1 MPPAVLTDPNF
12 AFLLVVLGLLGVY
25 WELHAPGTILPGI
38 AGIALVCAGAYGLY
52 QDHPTWYG
60 LLFLVSA
67 VLLLGIE
74 LKFYTHMI
82 SGSVGAVLL
91 AFGAI
96 LLIQGPTRIAPAF
109 AIAVSVAFGIIAIFL
124 GVLANRARTSR
135 VTTGVQQLIGETG
148 IARTEINP
156 EGTVFVQGA
165 YWQARSDRL
174 IPAGKRVAVERV
186 DNLVLFVKEA

>member
-1 MPPAVLTDPNF
+1 MAPAALTDPNL

-25 WELHAPGTILPGI
+25 WELHAPGMILPGI
-38 AGIALVCAGAYGLY
+38 VGILLVCVGAYGLY
-52 QDHPTWYG
+52 QDNPTWYG
-60 LLFLVSA
+60 LIFLVLA

-82 SGSVGAVLL
+82 SGTAGAILL

-109 AIAVSVAFGIIAIFL
+109 AIAVAAAFGIIAIFL
-124 GVLANRARTSR
+124 GVLAKRAHNSR
-135 VTTGVQQLIGETG
+135 VTTGLQQLVGETG
-148 IARTEINP
+148 VSRTEINP

-165 YWQARSDRL
+165 YWQARSDYM
-174 IPAGKRVAVERV
+174 IPAGKRVSVERV

>member
-1 MPPAVLTDPNF
+1 MAPAALADPNL

-25 WELHAPGTILPGI
+25 WELHAPGMMLPGI
-38 AGIALVCAGAYGLY
+38 IGVLLVCVGAYGLY

-60 LLFLVSA
+60 LIFLVLA
-67 VLLLGIE
+67 VFLLGIE

-82 SGSVGAVLL
+82 SGTAGAILL

-96 LLIQGPTRIAPAF
+96 LLIQGPNGIAPAF
-109 AIAVSVAFGIIAIFL
+109 AIAISAAFGIIAIFL

-135 VTTGVQQLIGETG
+135 VMTGVQQLVGETG

-165 YWQARSDRL
+165 YWQARSDHL
-174 IPAGKRVAVERV
+174 IPAGRRVSVERV

>member
-1 MPPAVLTDPNF
+1 MAAAALTDPNL
-12 AFLLVVLGLLGVY
+12 AFFLVVLGLLGVY
-25 WELHAPGTILPGI
+25 WELHAPGTIVPGI
-38 AGIALVCAGAYGLY
+38 VGVLLVCVGAYGLY

-60 LLFLVSA
+60 LIFLVLA

-82 SGSVGAVLL
+82 SGTAGAILL

-96 LLIQGPTRIAPAF
+96 LLIQGPTGIAPAF
-109 AIAVSVAFGIIAIFL
+109 AIAVAAAFGIIVIFL
-124 GVLANRARTSR
+124 GVLANRALKSR
-135 VTTGVQQLIGETG
+135 IMTGVEQLVGETG

-165 YWQARSDRL
+165 YWQARSDSL
-174 IPAGKRVAVERV
+174 IPAGKRVSIERV

>member
-1 MPPAVLTDPNF
+1 MAPAALTDPNL
-12 AFLLVVLGLLGVY
+12 AFLLLVLGLLGVY
-25 WELHAPGTILPGI
+25 WELHAPGMIAPGVIGIL
-38 AGIALVCAGAYGLY
+38 LVCMGAYGLY

-60 LLFLVSA
+60 LMFLVLA

-82 SGSVGAVLL
+82 SGAAGAVLL

-109 AIAVSVAFGIIAIFL
+109 AIAVAAELGIIAVFL
-124 GVLANRARTSR
+124 GVLANRAHQSR
-135 VTTGVQQLIGETG
+135 VTTGVQQLVGETG
-148 IARTEINP
+148 VARTEINP

-165 YWQARSDRL
+165 YWQARSDHA
-174 IPAGKRVAVERV
+174 ISAGKRVSVERV
-186 DNLVLFVKEA
+186 DELVLFVKEA